1 MILLYCLVD
10 IAPYK
15 SVLKI
20 PVAEDLIKIFFH
32 QI

>member
-1 MILLYCLVD
+1 MILLYCLVNSV
-10 IAPYK
+10 PYK

-20 PVAEDLIKIFFH
+20 PAAEDLIKIFFP